1 MPPAKGRQ
9 SKVKGA
15 GWKEKR
21 GKLKRRGRFFLLR
34 FKQEQ
39 KGPRKKFDT
48 SRSALDIDI
57 STRLVDQVIDNFV
70 EKKKNWEEQGQN
82 YLDAAPRP
90 GFNMD
95 VTGCDRV

>member
-1 MPPAKGRQ
+1 M
-9 SKVKGA
+9 
-15 GWKEKR
+15 
-21 GKLKRRGRFFLLR
+21 
-34 FKQEQ
+34 
-39 KGPRKKFDT
+39 DT
-48 SRSALDIDI
+48 SSSALDIDM

-82 YLDAAPRP
+82 YLYAVLRP

>member
-1 MPPAKGRQ
+1 MPLAKGRQ

-34 FKQEQ
+34 CKQEQ
-39 KGPRKKFDT
+39 KGT
-48 SRSALDIDI
+48 SPSALDIDM